1 MAKFPYDVNTTRR
14 IIDVYKQFQ
23 GGLKTVDTDDSLGSV
38 FLRQAENVS
47 LSEFGFIEKRY
58 GTHIKDTLRQTSG
71 TLQGYWEYLGY
82 PIYVVDGVFYYEDG
96 SGTSVPITRIY
107 RETSDADAPVSIQG
121 EDWRYPNVFSSV
133 NVEEK
138 VSCSINAVLSTTQ
151 QSQPYESLVDI
162 TSLNILDCDSPNI
175 SNGYTYTQC
184 SINEEQTAY
193 NCQDYEAS
201 IVTRTVTYYVPS
213 FPQVDGVYRDMN
225 AVNVNNVLYI
235 FTGKY
240 PLYAKIVTDG
250 ATGVTA
256 PRLYQFS
263 VSIPTY
269 DELVVTGHNLLESDY
284 DTAYGFT
291 TPNPHTGGS
300 STVSGT
306 AATGPFAIDDAY
318 WYPKI
323 PFVRNEGNKGSVNVD
338 FDVTIFGVNAFNS
351 TVTSDTNIFYEF
363 LLDSFRYR
371 NSVPGAT
378 DFSFVDGSLNS
389 VNFDRKSNYNGSTG
403 IDFEKNTI
411 SEQYFN
417 GDTTNGTA
425 YDVILTDSTTSTYSH
440 RWDFFAQHK
449 VDKNEF
455 TKNDKYVIKLLKN
468 TGGGATVSATLG
480 SGTTLDVNSATITI
494 TPYNENNVELT
505 DFVKTIR
512 NADVIKSLNTYTF
525 DVPSGLIDT
534 DAVAYYIVNIGQA
547 VTTGIKSGTG
557 ASIVNFNDFETN
569 FASYFT
575 TLTPIGEKYGT
586 SSPNYIGSSTNFP
599 KVSVSVTDLIVG
611 TYDFEFTFAY
621 DSYLYNSSTSILTQ
635 GDRKTASIIV
645 YNIPITPEKLD
656 DFPGK
661 TLDFLPKLKPIWTCN
676 RVTEHYGKLMVWGST
691 EMPTALFYSFPDRPT
706 YFPAGFYLDF
716 TNDTNEKIEAVTPFM
731 NILVA
736 QTASQTWG
744 IRGNSGLIDA
754 PSPYVPFGINN
765 TVGTIAPK
773 SVRPVRNHLFFLS
786 RQGVIALKS
795 LYAADEQYNID
806 FVDRNIRNIVPQD
819 SKAVGIQYDNQYW
832 LNFPDDRITLRWYID
847 KKAWVKDVYQGWA
860 TDDFEGVFKYQIRDG
875 KLEFITHPSV
885 ELGNSNRYIYKIGI
899 EEGLPTDLFE
909 PIKAKIETSFLNQN
923 YPFHPKNYKEAKLD
937 FTLQNEYNK
946 GRVSVIDSSSNSETA
961 QIQYNTS
968 TNDITISA
976 ADAVIKNNH
985 RYRVDFYINEQT
997 VDGVTTYDNVDVS
1010 TISVEGTNV
1019 TKLPQLTDSEGNTIP
1034 SYIFEIPNDLVF
1046 SDPLD
1051 IVFNLNTNPTY
1062 NSSTDYIVIRDVTF
1076 DDTLTFDAYVISEDR
1091 TLNFLNTPGYDQE
1104 TVDVSVNLTNKEAL
1118 GDWQFGESDFGTKV
1132 TAVKTIKL
1140 AGKGYNAKVYLED
1153 LSRSKWT
1160 LESLGITYKMKRA
1173 RSK

>member
-58 GTHIKDTLRQTSG
+58 GTHIKDALRQTSG

-82 PIYVVDGVFYYEDG
+82 PIYVVDGVFYYENG

-121 EDWRYPNVFSSV
+121 EDWRYPNVFSSQTV
-133 NVEEK
+133 TEQL
-138 VSCSINAVLSTTQ
+138 SCSINAVPNTLSDP
-151 QSQPYESLVDI
+151 QPYESLTDI
-162 TSLNILDCDSPNI
+162 TTLNPLSCSSEGIT
-175 SNGYTYTQC
+175 NGYEYTVC

-193 NCQDYEAS
+193 DCQDYVAS
-201 IVTRTVTYYVPS
+201 IITRTVTYYTPS

-240 PLYAKIVTDG
+240 PLYVKIVTDG
-250 ATGVTA
+250 ATGITA

-269 DELVVTGHNLLESDY
+269 DELVVTGHNLLEDNY
-284 DTAYGFT
+284 NQVYGFT
-291 TPNPHTGGS
+291 TPNPHTGGVS
-300 STVSGT
+300 SVSGSET
-306 AATGPFAIDDAY
+306 QGTFQFSDAY

-323 PFVRNEGNKGSVNVD
+323 PFVRNEGSQGSVNFG
-338 FDVTIFGVNAFNS
+338 FDMTIFGVDAFTAS
-351 TVTSDTNIFYEF
+351 SDGSKLFEF
-363 LLDSFRYR
+363 TLDSFRYR

-378 DFSFVDGSLNS
+378 EFSFIDGSLNS
-389 VNFDRKSNYNGSTG
+389 VNFATKSNYSGSTA
-403 IDFEKNTI
+403 IDFKKSAI
-411 SEQYFN
+411 SEQYFLGELGN
-417 GDTTNGTA
+417 ITFYENF
-425 YDVILTDSTTSTYSH
+425 LTDQSTGTYTH
-440 RWDFFAQHK
+440 RWDFENKHK
-449 VDKNEF
+449 VDKDEF
-455 TKNDKYVIKLLKN
+455 IKNNKYTIKLQEN
-468 TGGGATVSATLG
+468 TNGAITAVSLG
-480 SGTTLDVNSATITI
+480 TGTTIFQRTARITI
-494 TPYNENNVELT
+494 TPFNQNNTEMAGFIIEIPNT
-505 DFVKTIR
+505 NIVKNNIGE
-512 NADVIKSLNTYTF
+512 YTF
-525 DVPSGLIDT
+525 DVPAGLIET
-534 DAVAYYIVNIGQA
+534 NAVAYYIVEIDANTQ
-547 VTTGIKSGTG
+547 GTKVG
-557 ASIVNFNDFETN
+557 TSVSYDDFLTN
-569 FASYFT
+569 YASYFT
-575 TLTPIGEKYGT
+575 ELIPIGEKTGT
-586 SSPNYIGSSTNFP
+586 SSPNYISSSTSFP
-599 KVSVSVTDLIVG
+599 AVNLSVTDLIAG

-621 DSYLYNSSTSILTQ
+621 ESYIYSTSSGILTQ
-635 GDRKTASIIV
+635 GQKKTASIIV
-645 YNIPITPEKLD
+645 YNIPITAEKLD

-661 TLDFLPKLKPIWTCN
+661 TLEFLPKLKPIWTCN
-676 RVTEHYGKLMVWGST
+676 RVIEHYGKLMVWGST

-716 TNDTNEKIEAVTPFM
+716 TNDTNQPIEAVTPFM

-754 PSPYVPFGINN
+754 PSPYVPFGINT

-786 RQGVIALKS
+786 KQGIIALKS

-806 FVDRNIRNIVPQD
+806 FVDRNIRNIVKQD
-819 SKAVGIQYDNQYW
+819 SKAVGIQFDNQYW
-832 LNFPDDRITLRWYID
+832 LNFPNDRITLRWYID
-847 KKAWVKDVYQGWA
+847 KKAWVKDVYQGYA
-860 TDDFEGVFKYQIRDG
+860 TSGFEGVFKYQIIDG
-875 KLEFITHPSV
+875 KLEFITHPSIV
-885 ELGNSNRYIYKIGI
+885 LNDSNSYIYRIGI
-899 EEGLPTDLFE
+899 EEGLPTDLFQ

-946 GRVSVIDSSSNSETA
+946 GRVSVIDSSSSGETA
-961 QIQYNTS
+961 SISYN
-968 TNDITISA
+968 TNDITVQA

-997 VDGVTTYDNVDVS
+997 VDGVTTYDNVNVS

-1034 SYIFEIPNDLVF
+1034 SYIFEIPNNLVF

-1051 IVFNLNTNPTY
+1051 IVFNLNATPTY